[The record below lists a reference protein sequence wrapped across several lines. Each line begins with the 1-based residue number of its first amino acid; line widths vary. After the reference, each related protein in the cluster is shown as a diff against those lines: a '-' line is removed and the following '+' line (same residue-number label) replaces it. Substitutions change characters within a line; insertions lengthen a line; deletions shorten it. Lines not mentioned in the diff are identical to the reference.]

1 MVDGWM
7 DGRTGIRKRR
17 MGNERLGVEIEMAL
31 KHVMLGRERER
42 ERERSQS
49 QRRPSF
55 ERRAVYRFCISI
67 HSLILPLSQ
76 SGGSTQLRYSEQ
88 PFPLALNWFAS
99 VAAIMQRDKIYR
111 EARLSLTWQS
121 DPT

>member
-1 MVDGWM
+1 MSVF
-7 DGRTGIRKRR
+7 
-17 MGNERLGVEIEMAL
+17 
-31 KHVMLGRERER
+31 LGRGRNRNGPKTCYVEEGERET
-42 ERERSQS
+42 SQS

-67 HSLILPLSQ
+67 HSLIHSLSP

-111 EARLSLTWQS
+111 EARLSLT
-121 DPT
+121 